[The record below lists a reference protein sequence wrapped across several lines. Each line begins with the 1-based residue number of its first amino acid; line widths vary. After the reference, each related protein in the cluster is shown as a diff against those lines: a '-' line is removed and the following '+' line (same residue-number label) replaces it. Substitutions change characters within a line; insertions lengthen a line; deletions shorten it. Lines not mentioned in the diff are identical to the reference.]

1 MYQAVQNMFVSL
13 HLYLTVGN
21 NHFDYQT
28 GIRFDRNSRSEG
40 KISKKT
46 KLTFLYHLRCS
57 HDFNYLSETKAEK
70 QNGWFE
76 ILYPKKF
83 EFLLT

>member
-1 MYQAVQNMFVSL
+1 MYQAVQNMFFSL
-13 HLYLTVGN
+13 HLYLTRTVGN

-76 ILYPKKF
+76 IF
-83 EFLLT
+83 